1 MAFTVTAESKKKFK
15 QKAIGLLGANAFIW
29 ALTFTLYKMPSS
41 FGVMFSAFT
50 LPYLVYFALSD
61 FGAVRSESGG
71 LSFSK
76 ALGYY
81 FGVSGAAMIVA
92 LWGAASVLKFPPMF
106 IVTMIV
112 FALLG
117 LFLFIFLEFKPDMAE
132 PSGLKSVNNLLVL
145 YVGSSALYLFTSTM
159 LPQYEPENEIAK
171 LKQTTLSLAGADKD
185 TVIRAGAQVFKDF
198 ECFNC
203 HNIAPGGEVKRG
215 PNLSEIDLGKP
226 EKITES
232 LVDPYKEI
240 LKPYAENP
248 KVARSMP
255 DYYGKQLTKDELVAV
270 VTYLENLKSAL
281 HVSTENM
288 PEGWWTN
295 AAVVEEGRKLYEGLV
310 NPDVACHVCH
320 GKDGKPLFEGAPDFT
335 TSPDMENLTEA
346 RWFQII
352 KYGFGKD
359 SPMSAWGEMLSDE
372 QIWKITAYEWAFY
385 SKGKLGNAELV
396 ERSKPEGP
404 AAIQAKDK
412 YWD

>member
-1 MAFTVTAESKKKFK
+1 MGFTVNAESRNKFK
-15 QKAIGLLGANAFIW
+15 QKAIGLLAANVLVW
-29 ALTFTLYKMPSS
+29 ALTFTIYKMPSS

-61 FGAVRSESGG
+61 FGAARSATGG
-71 LSFSK
+71 TSVPRVI
-76 ALGYY
+76 GYY
-81 FGVSGAAMIVA
+81 FVLSGAAMIVT
-92 LWGAASVLKFPPMF
+92 LWGAASLLKFPPIF
-106 IVTMIV
+106 IATMIV

-132 PSGLKSVNNLLVL
+132 PTGLKSLNNMLIL
-145 YVGSSALYLFTSTM
+145 YAGTSALYLFTSTV

-171 LKQTTLSLAGADKD
+171 LKQATLSLAGADKE
-185 TVIRAGAQVFKDF
+185 TVIKAGAQVFKDF

-203 HNIAPGGEVKRG
+203 HNNAPGGEVKRG
-215 PNLSEIDLGKP
+215 PNLSEIDMGKP

-232 LVDPYKEI
+232 IVDPYKEV
-240 LKPYAENP
+240 LKPFADNP

-255 DYYGKQLTKDELVAV
+255 DYYGKQLSKDELVAM

-295 AAVVEEGRKLYEGLV
+295 AAIVAEGQKLYEGVV

-335 TSPDMENLTEA
+335 KSPDMENLTEA

-352 KYGFGKD
+352 KYGYAKD
-359 SPMSAWGEMLSDE
+359 NPMSAWGEMLSDE
-372 QIWKITAYEWAFY
+372 QIWKVAAYEWSFY
-385 SKGKLGNAELV
+385 SKGKLGKADPV
-396 ERSKPEGP
+396 ERPKPEGT
-404 AAIQAKDK
+404 AAIQAKEK